1 MAEPHEYLV
10 HHIQD
15 ALATDP
21 RARELGVDV
30 QVAGDRVV
38 LTGTAAT
45 PAQRTSIAE
54 VVAELAEGYDVVNEM
69 TVLSAAEDGTI
80 EELNMFPAH
89 GLRPGRSGH
98 AHSGALRD
106 ARS

>member
-1 MAEPHEYLV
+1 MGEPQEYLV

-30 QVAGDRVV
+30 RVAGDRVV

-45 PAQRTSIAE
+45 AAQRGAIGD
-54 VVAELAEGYDVVNEM
+54 VVQELADGYEVVNEL
-69 TVLSAAEDGTI
+69 TVLSADEDGTV
-80 EELNMFPAH
+80 EELT
-89 GLRPGRSGH
+89 
-98 AHSGALRD
+98 
-106 ARS
+106 

>member
-1 MAEPHEYLV
+1 MAEPQEYLV
-10 HHIQD
+10 QHIQD

-45 PAQRTSIAE
+45 PAQRASIAE
-54 VVAELAEGYDVVNEM
+54 VVAELADGYEVVNEM
-69 TVLSAAEDGTI
+69 TVLSAAEDETI
-80 EELNMFPAH
+80 EELT
-89 GLRPGRSGH
+89 
-98 AHSGALRD
+98 
-106 ARS
+106 

>member
-1 MAEPHEYLV
+1 MAEPQEYLV

-30 QVAGDRVV
+30 QVTGERVV

-45 PAQRTSIAE
+45 PAQRAAIAE
-54 VVAELAEGYDVVNEM
+54 VVEELAGGYEVVNEM
-69 TVLSAAEDGTI
+69 AVLSADEDGPV
-80 EELNMFPAH
+80 EEIT
-89 GLRPGRSGH
+89 
-98 AHSGALRD
+98 
-106 ARS
+106 

>member
-30 QVAGDRVV
+30 QVVGTSVV
-38 LTGTAAT
+38 LTGTVAT
-45 PAQRTSIAE
+45 PDLRTAIGE
-54 VVAELAEGYDVVNEM
+54 VVREVVEREPTTARQVVNELAVM
-69 TVLSAAEDGTI
+69 SHGDDGSV
-80 EELNMFPAH
+80 EELA
-89 GLRPGRSGH
+89 
-98 AHSGALRD
+98 
-106 ARS
+106 

>member
-1 MAEPHEYLV
+1 MAEPQEYLV

-30 QVAGDRVV
+30 QVAGERVV

-45 PAQRTSIAE
+45 PAQRAAIAE
-54 VVAELAEGYDVVNEM
+54 VVEELAGDYEVVNEM
-69 TVLSAAEDGTI
+69 AVLSADEDGTI
-80 EELNMFPAH
+80 EELT
-89 GLRPGRSGH
+89 
-98 AHSGALRD
+98 
-106 ARS
+106 

>member
-1 MAEPHEYLV
+1 MVEPHEYLLN
-10 HHIQD
+10 HIQD

-30 QVAGDRVV
+30 QVASDRVV

-45 PAQRTSIAE
+45 PAQRASIAE
-54 VVAELAEGYDVVNEM
+54 VVAELADGYEIVNEM

-80 EELNMFPAH
+80 EEIT
-89 GLRPGRSGH
+89 
-98 AHSGALRD
+98 
-106 ARS
+106 

>member
-1 MAEPHEYLV
+1 MAEPREYLV

-45 PAQRTSIAE
+45 PAQRSAIAE
-54 VVAELAEGYDVVNEM
+54 VVEQLADGYEVVNEM
-69 TVLSAAEDGTI
+69 TVLSADEDGPV
-80 EELNMFPAH
+80 EEL
-89 GLRPGRSGH
+89 R
-98 AHSGALRD
+98 
-106 ARS
+106 

>member
-1 MAEPHEYLV
+1 MAEPQEYLV

-45 PAQRTSIAE
+45 PAQRAAIAD
-54 VVAELAEGYDVVNEM
+54 VVEELAGGYEVVNEM
-69 TVLSAAEDGTI
+69 AVLSADEDGTV
-80 EELNMFPAH
+80 EEIM
-89 GLRPGRSGH
+89 
-98 AHSGALRD
+98 
-106 ARS
+106 

>member
-1 MAEPHEYLV
+1 MAEPQEYLV

-15 ALATDP
+15 SLATDA

-45 PAQRTSIAE
+45 PAQRAAIAE
-54 VVAELAEGYDVVNEM
+54 VVGELADGYQVVNEM
-69 TVLSAAEDGTI
+69 TVLSADEDGAV
-80 EELNMFPAH
+80 EELK
-89 GLRPGRSGH
+89 
-98 AHSGALRD
+98 
-106 ARS
+106 

>member
-30 QVAGDRVV
+30 HVGGERVV

-45 PAQRTSIAE
+45 PAQRSAIAE
-54 VVAELAEGYDVVNEM
+54 VVEELADGYEVVNEM
-69 TVLSAAEDGTI
+69 TVLSAAEDGTV
-80 EELNMFPAH
+80 EELT
-89 GLRPGRSGH
+89 
-98 AHSGALRD
+98 
-106 ARS
+106 

>member
-1 MAEPHEYLV
+1 M
-10 HHIQD
+10 
-15 ALATDP
+15 
-21 RARELGVDV
+21 

-45 PAQRTSIAE
+45 PAQRASIAE
-54 VVAELAEGYDVVNEM
+54 VVAELADGYDVVNEM

>member
-1 MAEPHEYLV
+1 MAEPQEYLV

-30 QVAGDRVV
+30 QVAGERVV

-45 PAQRTSIAE
+45 PAQRAAIAE
-54 VVAELAEGYDVVNEM
+54 VVEELAGGYEVVNEM
-69 TVLSAAEDGTI
+69 AVPPADEDGMI
-80 EELNMFPAH
+80 EDLT
-89 GLRPGRSGH
+89 
-98 AHSGALRD
+98 
-106 ARS
+106 